1 MLLSSAR
8 GRGLFY
14 LGIISISC
22 VSAQIALAGDSSLLK
37 RISPHIALNQNPL
50 SQELQSGPLETN
62 HFASGSV
69 ISGGD
74 ITSPPPK
81 KRLVA
86 QDLYFLALGAHF
98 RISDWLDI
106 GAACT
111 MPFTE
116 EENVRTEDLSIK
128 AMVTMQF

>member
-1 MLLSSAR
+1 MSLSSAK

-22 VSAQIALAGDSSLLK
+22 LSAQIAVAGDSSLLS
-37 RISPHIALNQNPL
+37 RISPHVALNQNPL
-50 SQELQSGPLETN
+50 SQDLQSVVNDTN
-62 HFASGSV
+62 HLAGGYV
-69 ISGGD
+69 IPGID
-74 ITSPPPK
+74 FTAPPSK

-111 MPFTE
+111 MPFAE
-116 EENVRTEDLSIK
+116 EENVRTEDLSIE